1 MEKDFGAY
9 EGKKFHELRAER
21 NPPENGEELQGVE
34 SRASMSHRA
43 DVFLNEHLLP
53 LFDTACTESECVVAI
68 VSHGMFLSTL
78 WKRFLLRLP
87 PNSITL
93 VPELAAVAR
102 NSLEHLGGWSN
113 TGYLELRMT
122 REPAKSLDSETPR
135 NHSPASSVGEADT
148 ISSRVETNPV
158 KDMSCSTNDVASEST
173 NAAPT
178 STLDTGRIER
188 LDQAWTTVIHTINGK
203 DHLKN
208 LKRTGGGVG
217 SSRHDSSQKCID
229 SFFKRRKLE

>member
-34 SRASMSHRA
+34 SRASMSRRA

-53 LFDTACTESECVVAI
+53 FFDTASTESECVIAI

-102 NSLEHLGGWSN
+102 NSLEHLGGWPN
-113 TGYLELRMT
+113 TGYLELRMNW
-122 REPAKSLDSETPR
+122 EPAKSLDSEVPR
-135 NHSPASSVGEADT
+135 KLSSASSTGEADT
-148 ISSRVETNPV
+148 VSSRVETNST
-158 KDMSCSTNDVASEST
+158 KDISCATNDITSEFT
-173 NAAPT
+173 TAAPT
-178 STLDTGRIER
+178 STLETGRIER
-188 LDQAWTTVIHTINGK
+188 LDPAWATVIHTINGK

-217 SSRHDSSQKCID
+217 SSRHDTSQKSID